1 MAGSSAGS
9 SEYLAETNDPGLDQR
24 VSIAFIV
31 IDTFFLLVFYVSRYF
46 NPKAVGVPMLVCNT
60 LCYVLCMGSAAT
72 GILMVKIG
80 GVGYHVAA
88 VPVTTF
94 RTWLQLSK
102 VLEFTYTPAV
112 MFAKL
117 AALFLY
123 YQVFEVT
130 GYRRVIVGIG
140 VIIILQGVISFILA
154 FSICQPFRYFWT
166 QAVDVNDG
174 TCGDVMLFYKSYSI
188 PSLVTDVAML
198 VLPLPIIL
206 KLQMPK
212 SEKIGLIFIFLAA
225 SLGIITCALR
235 ISVFFTVPLFSD
247 PTWYASGGPM
257 IYALVEPSIYM
268 IASILP
274 TTRHLY
280 RQVRRKAQRAAQLRN
295 ARSDSSPK
303 NSSSLSQSAELER
316 IENSDTSSRG
326 ITRHVDIWQ
335 ANSNSSQEELT
346 LGKWYQ
352 NQQEWNQSRPA
363 DTSSPSTP
371 KARSSA
377 SGGITRH

>member
-1 MAGSSAGS
+1 MAVSSVGS
-9 SEYLAETNDPGLDQR
+9 SELLTETNDPALDQR

-31 IDTFFLLVFYVSRYF
+31 IDTIFMLVFYVSRYF
-46 NPKAVGVPMLVCNT
+46 NPKAVGVPMVVCNT
-60 LCYVLCMGSAAT
+60 LCYVFCMGSAVT

-80 GVGYHVAA
+80 GVGCHVDA

-94 RTWLQLSK
+94 ETWLQLSK

-112 MFAKL
+112 MLAKL

-123 YQVFEVT
+123 YQVFEVPR
-130 GYRRVIVGIG
+130 YRHIIAATG
-140 VIIILQGVISFILA
+140 VILILQGLISVILA
-154 FSICQPFRYFWT
+154 FSICRPFRYFWT

-188 PSLVTDVAML
+188 PSLVTDVVIL
-198 VLPLPIIL
+198 VLPWPIL
-206 KLQMPK
+206 LRLQMRT
-212 SEKIGLIFIFLAA
+212 SEKIGLILTFLAA

-235 ISVFFTVPLFSD
+235 FSVFFTVPLFSD

-280 RQVRRKAQRAAQLRN
+280 RRVCREVRQTAQLRSVN
-295 ARSDSSPK
+295 SNSDPEISG
-303 NSSSLSQSAELER
+303 SLSQSADLQRCNRPHLGEGWPAL
-316 IENSDTSSRG
+316 SKVLSFVGVT
-326 ITRHVDIWQ
+326 
-335 ANSNSSQEELT
+335 NSS
-346 LGKWYQ
+346 
-352 NQQEWNQSRPA
+352 
-363 DTSSPSTP
+363 
-371 KARSSA
+371 
-377 SGGITRH
+377 